1 MYKEKIDMSI
11 ADFISWR
18 MDDIGYSDYMDHDWD
33 GIIRKELED
42 YGLDSVMIELDNSKG
57 KFEVT
62 NVRIN
67 GG

>member
-1 MYKEKIDMSI
+1 MSI

-18 MDDIGYSDYMDHDWD
+18 MDDTGYSDYSSMDHDWG

-42 YGLDSVMIELDNSKG
+42 YGLDKIVIELDNSKG